1 MSDDE
6 RENEWGDKKQQ
17 YYSMNHR
24 DDDDSDYIEDEKEAI
39 RIHKMRLE
47 KIKESKLLNEIEDED
62 EEENKIKIKGK
73 KKEED
78 KKKSIIDTD
87 KLYEDIKITGNI
99 INEVNDNFNDKINKL
114 SKINGIDK
122 TIEYLKLNKNIH
134 LSLAACYLFGVIN
147 SLDKKMTNHH
157 PSIKTIALVNY
168 LLKNNDKNEEEI
180 ENKLKVIIDNIDN
193 INNKNEDEIKENK
206 NQEIEIENEE
216 EENEEIENE
225 EIDNEEEENEENDN
239 EEIDNEEDN
248 YDDIDEFEIDTSP
261 KKKPLIKENKIEEK
275 EKKIKIPSSLL
286 KKKRNRKNE
295 EKLNKIKE
303 EIENI
308 SENNSESENNII
320 KKEKEKEK
328 EKEFSKE
335 KIKKS
340 KEEKKEKERR
350 EELQKEIKRKN
361 DLMVRKANREVLLAR
376 GLVRKRKSYLGNA
389 KLVNREKYYKKE
401 RIRKSQVKEFVGAPD
416 VYGGEVTGMRRD
428 LIRST
433 KFKS

>member
-1 MSDDE
+1 MSDEE
-6 RENEWGDKKQQ
+6 RENEWGNKKQQ

-39 RIHKMRLE
+39 RIQKMKLE
-47 KIKESKLLNEIEDED
+47 KIKKSKLLNEIEDED
-62 EEENKIKIKGK
+62 EEENKIKLKGK
-73 KKEED
+73 KKEEE
-78 KKKSIIDTD
+78 KKNIIIDTD
-87 KLYEDIKITGNI
+87 KLYEDLKITGNI
-99 INEVNDNFNDKINKL
+99 INEVNDNFQDKINKL

-134 LSLAACYLFGVIN
+134 LSLAACYLFSVIN

-180 ENKLKVIIDNIDN
+180 EDKLKEIIDN
-193 INNKNEDEIKENK
+193 INNNKENEINENK
-206 NQEIEIENEE
+206 EIEKEEEENEEFDNEEIEKEE

-225 EIDNEEEENEENDN
+225 EIENEED
-239 EEIDNEEDN
+239 D
-248 YDDIDEFEIDTSP
+248 YDDMDEFEIDTSS
-261 KKKPLIKENKIEEK
+261 KKKPLIKDNKLEEK
-275 EKKIKIPSSLL
+275 ESKIKLPSSLL
-286 KKKRNRKNE
+286 KKKRNRINE
-295 EKLNKIKE
+295 EKSNKTKE
-303 EIENI
+303 EIDDNI

-320 KKEKEKEK
+320 KKEKEK

>member
-1 MSDDE
+1 MSDEE
-6 RENEWGDKKQQ
+6 RENEWGNKKQQ

-39 RIHKMRLE
+39 RIQKMRLE
-47 KIKESKLLNEIEDED
+47 KIKKSKLLNEIEDED
-62 EEENKIKIKGK
+62 EEENKIKLKGK
-73 KKEED
+73 KKEEE
-78 KKKSIIDTD
+78 KKNIIIDTD
-87 KLYEDIKITGNI
+87 KLYEDLKITGNI
-99 INEVNDNFNDKINKL
+99 INEVNDNFKDKINKL

-122 TIEYLKLNKNIH
+122 TIEYLKLNKDIH
-134 LSLAACYLFGVIN
+134 LSLAACYLFSVIN

-180 ENKLKVIIDNIDN
+180 EDKLKEIIDNL
-193 INNKNEDEIKENK
+193 NNNNENEIKEDKNK
-206 NQEIEIENEE
+206 EIENEE
-216 EENEEIENE
+216 EEENEDIDNEEIENE
-225 EIDNEEEENEENDN
+225 EIDNEEDEYE
-239 EEIDNEEDN
+239 
-248 YDDIDEFEIDTSP
+248 DIDEFEIDTSS
-261 KKKPLIKENKIEEK
+261 KKKPLIKDNKLEEK
-275 EKKIKIPSSLL
+275 ESKIKLPSSLL
-286 KKKRNRKNE
+286 KKKRNRINE
-295 EKLNKIKE
+295 EKSNKTKE
-303 EIENI
+303 EIDNI

-328 EKEFSKE
+328 EFSKE
-335 KIKKS
+335 KIKKT
-340 KEEKKEKERR
+340 KEEKKENIKKEKERL

-361 DLMVRKANREVLLAR
+361 DLMIRKANREVLLAR
-376 GLVRKRKSYLGNA
+376 GLVRKRKSYAGNA

-401 RIRKSQVKEFVGAPD
+401 RQRKSQVKEFIGAPD

>member
-1 MSDDE
+1 MSDEE
-6 RENEWGDKKQQ
+6 RENEWGNKKQQ

-39 RIHKMRLE
+39 RIQKMKLE
-47 KIKESKLLNEIEDED
+47 KIKKSKLLNEIEDED
-62 EEENKIKIKGK
+62 EEENKIKLKGK
-73 KKEED
+73 KKEEE
-78 KKKSIIDTD
+78 KKNIIIDTD
-87 KLYEDIKITGNI
+87 KLYEDLKITGNI
-99 INEVNDNFNDKINKL
+99 INEVNDNFQDKINKL

-134 LSLAACYLFGVIN
+134 LSLAACYLFSVIN

-180 ENKLKVIIDNIDN
+180 EDKLKEIIDN
-193 INNKNEDEIKENK
+193 INNNNENKINENK
-206 NQEIEIENEE
+206 NKEIEKEE

-225 EIDNEEEENEENDN
+225 EIENEED
-239 EEIDNEEDN
+239 D
-248 YDDIDEFEIDTSP
+248 YDDMDEFEIDTSS
-261 KKKPLIKENKIEEK
+261 KKKPLIKDNKLEEK
-275 EKKIKIPSSLL
+275 ESKIKLPSSLL
-286 KKKRNRKNE
+286 KKKRNRINE
-295 EKLNKIKE
+295 EKSNKTKE
-303 EIENI
+303 EIDNI
-308 SENNSESENNII
+308 SENNSESENNKL
-320 KKEKEKEK
+320 KKEKE
-328 EKEFSKE
+328 SKE
-335 KIKKS
+335 KIKKT
-340 KEEKKEKERR
+340 KEEKKENIKKEKERL

-361 DLMVRKANREVLLAR
+361 DLMIRKANREVLLAR
-376 GLVRKRKSYLGNA
+376 GLVRKRKSYAGNA

-401 RIRKSQVKEFVGAPD
+401 RERKSQVKEFIGAPD